1 MSTLTHYQAH
11 FLPNDDM
18 IVCKSHQ
25 QQTCHACGI
34 DWTEHNQLAASLK
47 GVKEMPLP
55 NKPVPS
61 KIKTSVN
68 TLKADGNQAYK
79 LEHFEEAV
87 KWYTAAVELAWSRP
101 LWEPLAFQAVR
112 EELAPILSNRSA
124 ANLSLGNY
132 VDALVD
138 AHIVTQ
144 LKKDWSKGWFR
155 KGKALM
161 GLQRF
166 HEASKAFQTALLY
179 TDANERDSLLDAIK
193 ECSTATRNAI
203 RK

>member
-1 MSTLTHYQAH
+1 MSNSTLYQAS
-11 FLPNDDM
+11 FVPNDDM

-25 QQTCHACGI
+25 QQTCLVCGI

-47 GVKEMPLP
+47 SVKEIPLP

-61 KIKTSVN
+61 NIKTSVSK
-68 TLKADGNQAYK
+68 LKLQGNQAYK
-79 LEHFEEAV
+79 LEQFEEAV
-87 KWYTAAVELAWSRP
+87 KLYTSAVESAWSRP

-124 ANLSLGNY
+124 ANLTLGNY

-166 HEASKAFQTALLY
+166 DEAGKAFQTALLY
-179 TDANERDSLLDAIK
+179 TDVNERDHLLEAIK
-193 ECSTATRNAI
+193 ECSTATRNA
-203 RK
+203 